1 MNIKSLNYFIEVAK
15 EKSFTNASK
24 NLFVCQSALSKAIK
38 TFENELDITLIDRTS
53 KHFKLTPEGQLLYE
67 NGVIALKVIN
77 EQLEMLL
84 DSVSIEK
91 GKIKVGVPPVIST
104 IYFTSIIKSF
114 KDNFHSINLQII
126 EAGANTVKDKV
137 HNGEIDIGVVILNLK
152 KSNLFT
158 KALNDGANGAV
169 IAILNTAAAVG
180 FGGVVK
186 IVPGFQTLTDLLL
199 GLKAS
204 PLISEALAVT
214 LLAGAT
220 GSSSGGMGI
229 ALEALAP
236 QYIQIAATSGMNI
249 EVFHRIATIASGG
262 LDSLPHCGAV
272 LTLLAVTKMTHK
284 DSYNDIGMV
293 TCVIPIVALVVTIIL
308 GMIGVV

>member
-137 HNGEIDIGVVILNLK
+137 HNGEIDIGVVILPFSSDEFNITPIFSADVVVVAN
-152 KSNLFT
+152 KSHPF
-158 KALNDGANGAV
+158 ASREEV
-169 IAILNTAAAVG
+169 S
-180 FGGVVK
+180 
-186 IVPGFQTLTDLLL
+186 LLEI
-199 GLKAS
+199 KE
-204 PLISEALAVT
+204 PLISLNETYMLYDRIKIRCNEAGFEPNIICT
-214 LLAGAT
+214 
-220 GSSSGGMGI
+220 SSQWDFI
-229 ALEALAP
+229 AE
-236 QYIQIAATSGMNI
+236 M
-249 EVFHRIATIASGG
+249 
-262 LDSLPHCGAV
+262 
-272 LTLLAVTKMTHK
+272 
-284 DSYNDIGMV
+284 
-293 TCVIPIVALVVTIIL
+293 VALNQGISIL
-308 GMIGVV
+308 PKPILSKFHSKNIKAIHIKEGFPWNIAFIVRKDKYVSKAIKLFIEFTKNFEL

>member
-137 HNGEIDIGVVILNLK
+137 HNGEIDIGVVILPFSSDEFNITPIFSADVVVVAN
-152 KSNLFT
+152 KSHPF
-158 KALNDGANGAV
+158 ASREEV
-169 IAILNTAAAVG
+169 S
-180 FGGVVK
+180 
-186 IVPGFQTLTDLLL
+186 LLEI
-199 GLKAS
+199 KDE
-204 PLISEALAVT
+204 PLISLNETYMLYDRIKIRCNEAGFEPNIICT
-214 LLAGAT
+214 
-220 GSSSGGMGI
+220 SSQWDFI
-229 ALEALAP
+229 AE
-236 QYIQIAATSGMNI
+236 M
-249 EVFHRIATIASGG
+249 
-262 LDSLPHCGAV
+262 
-272 LTLLAVTKMTHK
+272 
-284 DSYNDIGMV
+284 
-293 TCVIPIVALVVTIIL
+293 VALNQGISIL
-308 GMIGVV
+308 PKPILSKFHSKNIKAIHIKEGFPWNIAFIVRKDNMYLKLLNFLLNLLKILSFNMS

>member
-137 HNGEIDIGVVILNLK
+137 HNGEIDIGVVILPFSSDEFNITPIFSADVVVVAN
-152 KSNLFT
+152 KSHPF
-158 KALNDGANGAV
+158 ASREEV
-169 IAILNTAAAVG
+169 S
-180 FGGVVK
+180 
-186 IVPGFQTLTDLLL
+186 LLE
-199 GLKAS
+199 
-204 PLISEALAVT
+204 PLISLNETYMLYDRIKIRCNEAGFEPNIICT
-214 LLAGAT
+214 
-220 GSSSGGMGI
+220 SSQWDFI
-229 ALEALAP
+229 AE
-236 QYIQIAATSGMNI
+236 M
-249 EVFHRIATIASGG
+249 
-262 LDSLPHCGAV
+262 
-272 LTLLAVTKMTHK
+272 
-284 DSYNDIGMV
+284 
-293 TCVIPIVALVVTIIL
+293 VALNQGISIL
-308 GMIGVV
+308 PKPILSKFHSKNIKAIHIKEGFPWNIAFIVRKDKYVSKAIKLFIEFTKNFEL

>member
-91 GKIKVGVPPVIST
+91 GKIKVGIPPVIST

-137 HNGEIDIGVVILNLK
+137 HNGEIDIGVVILP
-152 KSNLFT
+152 F
-158 KALNDGANGAV
+158 
-169 IAILNTAAAVG
+169 
-180 FGGVVK
+180 
-186 IVPGFQTLTDLLL
+186 
-199 GLKAS
+199 
-204 PLISEALAVT
+204 
-214 LLAGAT
+214 
-220 GSSSGGMGI
+220 SSD
-229 ALEALAP
+229 EF
-236 QYIQIAATSGMNI
+236 NI
-249 EVFHRIATIASGG
+249 T
-262 LDSLPHCGAV
+262 
-272 LTLLAVTKMTHK
+272 
-284 DSYNDIGMV
+284 
-293 TCVIPIVALVVTIIL
+293 PIFFLC
-308 GMIGVV
+308 

>member
-137 HNGEIDIGVVILNLK
+137 HNGEIDIGVVILPFSSDEFNITPIFSADVVVVAN
-152 KSNLFT
+152 KSHPF
-158 KALNDGANGAV
+158 ASREEV
-169 IAILNTAAAVG
+169 S
-180 FGGVVK
+180 
-186 IVPGFQTLTDLLL
+186 LLEI
-199 GLKAS
+199 KDE
-204 PLISEALAVT
+204 PLISLNET
-214 LLAGAT
+214 YFEPNIICT
-220 GSSSGGMGI
+220 SSQWDFI
-229 ALEALAP
+229 AE
-236 QYIQIAATSGMNI
+236 M
-249 EVFHRIATIASGG
+249 
-262 LDSLPHCGAV
+262 
-272 LTLLAVTKMTHK
+272 
-284 DSYNDIGMV
+284 
-293 TCVIPIVALVVTIIL
+293 VALNQGISIL
-308 GMIGVV
+308 PKPILSKFHSKNIKAIHIKEGFPWNIAFIVRKDKYVSKAIKLFIEFTKNFEL

>member
-137 HNGEIDIGVVILNLK
+137 HNGEIDIGVVILPFSSDEFNITPIFSADVVVVAN
-152 KSNLFT
+152 KSHPF
-158 KALNDGANGAV
+158 ASREEV
-169 IAILNTAAAVG
+169 S
-180 FGGVVK
+180 
-186 IVPGFQTLTDLLL
+186 LLEI
-199 GLKAS
+199 KDE
-204 PLISEALAVT
+204 PLISLNETYMLYDRIKIRCNEAGFEPNIICT
-214 LLAGAT
+214 
-220 GSSSGGMGI
+220 SSQWDFI
-229 ALEALAP
+229 AE
-236 QYIQIAATSGMNI
+236 M
-249 EVFHRIATIASGG
+249 
-262 LDSLPHCGAV
+262 
-272 LTLLAVTKMTHK
+272 
-284 DSYNDIGMV
+284 
-293 TCVIPIVALVVTIIL
+293 VALNQGISIL
-308 GMIGVV
+308 PKPILSKFHSKNIKAIHIKEGFPWNIAFIVKKINMYLKLLNFLLNLLKILSFNMS

>member
-104 IYFTSIIKSF
+104 IYFTSIIKNF

-137 HNGEIDIGVVILNLK
+137 HNGEIDIGVVILPFSSDEFNITPIFSADVVVVAN
-152 KSNLFT
+152 KSHPF
-158 KALNDGANGAV
+158 ASREEV
-169 IAILNTAAAVG
+169 S
-180 FGGVVK
+180 
-186 IVPGFQTLTDLLL
+186 LLEI
-199 GLKAS
+199 KDE
-204 PLISEALAVT
+204 PLISLNETYMLYDRIKIRCNEA
-214 LLAGAT
+214 GFEPNI
-220 GSSSGGMGI
+220 SQWDFI
-229 ALEALAP
+229 AE
-236 QYIQIAATSGMNI
+236 M
-249 EVFHRIATIASGG
+249 
-262 LDSLPHCGAV
+262 
-272 LTLLAVTKMTHK
+272 
-284 DSYNDIGMV
+284 
-293 TCVIPIVALVVTIIL
+293 VALNQGISIL
-308 GMIGVV
+308 PKPILSKFHSKNIKAIHIKEGFPWNIAFIVRKDKYVSKAIKLFIEFTKNFEL

>member
-137 HNGEIDIGVVILNLK
+137 HNGEIDIGVVILPFSSDEFNITPIFSADVVVVAN
-152 KSNLFT
+152 KSHPF
-158 KALNDGANGAV
+158 ASREEV
-169 IAILNTAAAVG
+169 S
-180 FGGVVK
+180 
-186 IVPGFQTLTDLLL
+186 LLEI
-199 GLKAS
+199 KDE
-204 PLISEALAVT
+204 PLISLNETYMLYDRIKIRCNEAGFEPNIICT
-214 LLAGAT
+214 
-220 GSSSGGMGI
+220 SSQWDFI
-229 ALEALAP
+229 AE
-236 QYIQIAATSGMNI
+236 M
-249 EVFHRIATIASGG
+249 
-262 LDSLPHCGAV
+262 
-272 LTLLAVTKMTHK
+272 
-284 DSYNDIGMV
+284 
-293 TCVIPIVALVVTIIL
+293 VALNQGISIL
-308 GMIGVV
+308 PKPILSKFHSKNIKAIPYQGRISLEYCFYS

>member
-137 HNGEIDIGVVILNLK
+137 HNGEIDIGVVILPFSSDEFNITPIFSDVVVVAN
-152 KSNLFT
+152 KSHPF
-158 KALNDGANGAV
+158 ASREEV
-169 IAILNTAAAVG
+169 S
-180 FGGVVK
+180 
-186 IVPGFQTLTDLLL
+186 LLEI
-199 GLKAS
+199 KDE
-204 PLISEALAVT
+204 PLISLNETYMLYDRIKIRCNEAGFEPNIICT
-214 LLAGAT
+214 
-220 GSSSGGMGI
+220 SSQWDFI
-229 ALEALAP
+229 AE
-236 QYIQIAATSGMNI
+236 M
-249 EVFHRIATIASGG
+249 
-262 LDSLPHCGAV
+262 
-272 LTLLAVTKMTHK
+272 
-284 DSYNDIGMV
+284 
-293 TCVIPIVALVVTIIL
+293 VALNQGISIL
-308 GMIGVV
+308 PKPILSKFHSKNIKAIHIKEGFPWNIAFIVRKDKYVSKAIKLFIEFTKNFEL

>member
-137 HNGEIDIGVVILNLK
+137 HNGEIDIGVVILPFSSDEFNITPIFSADVVVVAN
-152 KSNLFT
+152 KSHPF
-158 KALNDGANGAV
+158 ASREEV
-169 IAILNTAAAVG
+169 S
-180 FGGVVK
+180 
-186 IVPGFQTLTDLLL
+186 LLEIKDEPL
-199 GLKAS
+199 E
-204 PLISEALAVT
+204 PLISLNETYMLYDRIKIRCNEAGFEPNIICT
-214 LLAGAT
+214 
-220 GSSSGGMGI
+220 SSQWDFI
-229 ALEALAP
+229 AE
-236 QYIQIAATSGMNI
+236 M
-249 EVFHRIATIASGG
+249 
-262 LDSLPHCGAV
+262 
-272 LTLLAVTKMTHK
+272 
-284 DSYNDIGMV
+284 
-293 TCVIPIVALVVTIIL
+293 VALNQGISIL
-308 GMIGVV
+308 PKPILSKFHSKNIKAIHIKEGFPWNIAFIVRKDKYVSKAIKLFIEFTKNFEL

>member
-114 KDNFHSINLQII
+114 KDNFINLQII

-137 HNGEIDIGVVILNLK
+137 HNGEIDIGVVILPFSSDEFNITPIFSADVVVVAN
-152 KSNLFT
+152 KSHPF
-158 KALNDGANGAV
+158 ASREEV
-169 IAILNTAAAVG
+169 S
-180 FGGVVK
+180 
-186 IVPGFQTLTDLLL
+186 LLEI
-199 GLKAS
+199 KDE
-204 PLISEALAVT
+204 PLISLNETYMLYDRIKIRCNEAGFEPNIICT
-214 LLAGAT
+214 
-220 GSSSGGMGI
+220 SSQWDFI
-229 ALEALAP
+229 AE
-236 QYIQIAATSGMNI
+236 M
-249 EVFHRIATIASGG
+249 
-262 LDSLPHCGAV
+262 
-272 LTLLAVTKMTHK
+272 
-284 DSYNDIGMV
+284 
-293 TCVIPIVALVVTIIL
+293 VALNQGISIL
-308 GMIGVV
+308 PKPILSKFHSKNIKAIHIKEGFPWNIAFIVRKDKYVSKAIKLFIEFTKNFEL

>member
-91 GKIKVGVPPVIST
+91 GKIKVGVIST

-137 HNGEIDIGVVILNLK
+137 HNGEIDIGVVILPFSSDEFNITPIFSADVVVVAN
-152 KSNLFT
+152 KSHPF
-158 KALNDGANGAV
+158 ASREEV
-169 IAILNTAAAVG
+169 S
-180 FGGVVK
+180 
-186 IVPGFQTLTDLLL
+186 LLEI
-199 GLKAS
+199 KDE
-204 PLISEALAVT
+204 PLISLNETYMLYDRIKIRCNEAGFEPNIICT
-214 LLAGAT
+214 
-220 GSSSGGMGI
+220 SSQWDFI
-229 ALEALAP
+229 AE
-236 QYIQIAATSGMNI
+236 M
-249 EVFHRIATIASGG
+249 
-262 LDSLPHCGAV
+262 
-272 LTLLAVTKMTHK
+272 
-284 DSYNDIGMV
+284 
-293 TCVIPIVALVVTIIL
+293 VALNQGISIL
-308 GMIGVV
+308 PKPILSKFHSKNIKAIHIKEGFPWNIAFIVRKDKYVSKAIKLFIEFTKNFEL

>member
-137 HNGEIDIGVVILNLK
+137 HNGEIDIGVVILPFSSDEFNITPIFSADVVVVANKSHPFASREEVSLLETINLIK
-152 KSNLFT
+152 
-158 KALNDGANGAV
+158 
-169 IAILNTAAAVG
+169 
-180 FGGVVK
+180 
-186 IVPGFQTLTDLLL
+186 
-199 GLKAS
+199 
-204 PLISEALAVT
+204 
-214 LLAGAT
+214 
-220 GSSSGGMGI
+220 
-229 ALEALAP
+229 
-236 QYIQIAATSGMNI
+236 
-249 EVFHRIATIASGG
+249 
-262 LDSLPHCGAV
+262 
-272 LTLLAVTKMTHK
+272 
-284 DSYNDIGMV
+284 
-293 TCVIPIVALVVTIIL
+293 
-308 GMIGVV
+308 